1 MIEQYENFMPFTFNL
16 IEIDEDLTKK
26 KKVGE
31 VELITLKSGSQ
42 YELTPQEG
50 ILKTPSHNS
59 PYKKGDVVIFEH
71 MVSDQKTDM
80 FGGVH
85 YFSNDEMIIG
95 YKHTTQEKDNVG
107 NTKTTT
113 RIKSHNRII
122 CKEIKEVEETSEII
136 ITLKKEKAAKQMFE
150 VMYSPFDGYKKGDII
165 LVKEEHDYPIERLKV
180 TFVKPED
187 VIKNITEGKVKNEFT
202 IVKVLKEEDQYIE
215 SESGLFLPSETFATK
230 GTGIVIEGAVEE
242 LIGQKIYFVKGY
254 KFTIDDNEH
263 RAILSEDIL
272 GKV

>member
-26 KKVGE
+26 KKVGD
-31 VELITLKSGSQ
+31 VELITLKGGSD

-50 ILKTPSHNS
+50 ILKTPSHDS
-59 PYKKGDVVIFEH
+59 PYKSGQTVIFEH

-80 FGGVH
+80 FGKMH

-95 YKHTTQEKDNVG
+95 YKHTSVEKDKVG
-107 NTKTTT
+107 NKKTTT

-122 CKEIKEVEETSEII
+122 CKEIKEVEDTSEII
-136 ITLKKEKAAKQMFE
+136 ITLKKEKASKQMFK
-150 VMYSPFDGYKKGDII
+150 VLYSPFDNYKKGDII
-165 LVKEEHDYPIERLKV
+165 LTKPDHDYPIERLEV

-187 VIKNITEGKVKNEFT
+187 VIKNITQNKVMNDYT
-202 IVKVLKEEDQYIE
+202 IVKVLKEKDQYIE
-215 SESGLFLPSETFATK
+215 NDSGIFLPSKTFAAK
-230 GTGIVIEGAVEE
+230 GVGVVLEGAIEE
-242 LIGQKIYFVKGY
+242 LIGQTIYFMGGVKF
-254 KFTIDDNEH
+254 KIEEDEH

-272 GKV
+272 GMI